1 MSTQGKVVLQK
12 EIAGRQWTFE
22 TGELAKQAGGA
33 VLVRCGDA
41 AVLAVATCSSK
52 PREGVDF
59 FPLTVDYEERLYA
72 GGKIPGGFFKR
83 EGRPPEKCILTSRLI
98 DRPLRPLFPEGFR
111 NDVQIVTTVL
121 SADQVVETDIL
132 ALVAASAA
140 LAVSDI
146 PFPSPVGAVRIG
158 MNGEGALIVNPT
170 LVENQ
175 ESKLNLVVAGT
186 REAIVMVEAGAVV
199 VSEAEML
206 EALKLGH
213 DVIREVISA
222 VEELASRAA
231 RPKRELP
238 VYEPD
243 RDLDALIREHFA
255 KHIASCMRIID
266 KAERERAFEAVSRD
280 AFLEILMKYEG
291 AARERM
297 LSLMTDGKG
306 RDFDAI
312 VKAIKEEEL
321 RKMIVDEGQRPDG
334 RKFGEIRPID
344 CQVGVL
350 PRVHGSG
357 LFTRGQTQVITSVTL
372 GTLSEGQIIDGLGL
386 EDIKRYMH
394 QYNFPPYSVGE
405 VKPMRSPGRREIGH
419 GALAERA
426 LLPMIPNEDEFP
438 YAFRLVSEVLESN
451 GSSSMA
457 SVCASTLA
465 LMDAGIPIKEPVAG
479 VAMGLISRGK
489 SFSILTD
496 IQGME
501 DFLGDMDFKVAGTA
515 SGITALQMDI
525 KLTGITMEI
534 IEKALQQAREAR
546 LFILDRIKECIA
558 EPRPS
563 LSPYAPRIFVIMI
576 SPDRIKDVI
585 GPGGKMINKI
595 IAETGVKIDVEPDG
609 KVFVAAVDL
618 AAGEMA
624 LKMIEN
630 LTRDVEVGEVYQGKV
645 MRLMNF
651 GAFMEILP
659 GKEGLLHISQISPER
674 VERIEDAVA
683 IGDEF
688 PVKVHEIDSQGRIN
702 LTRRGLV
709 KGFDENSREE
719 RPNQTHREG
728 GFNGPRR
735 SSSSSGGRSGSRSS
749 GTSRRSR
756 N

>member
-1 MSTQGKVVLQK
+1 MSTQGKIVLEK
-12 EIAGRQWTFE
+12 EIAGRKWTFE
-22 TGELAKQAGGA
+22 TGELAKQAGGS
-33 VLVRCGDA
+33 VLVKCGETVVLA
-41 AVLAVATCSSK
+41 AVTCSVK
-52 PREGVDF
+52 PREGTDF
-59 FPLTVDYEERLYA
+59 FPMTVDYEERLYA
-72 GGKIPGGFFKR
+72 AGKIPGGFFKR
-83 EGRPPEKCILTSRLI
+83 EGRPPEKSILTSRLI
-98 DRPLRPLFPEGFR
+98 DRPLRPLFPDGFR

-121 SADQVVETDIL
+121 SADQVVEPDIM

-146 PFPSPVGAVRIG
+146 PFPTPVGAVRIG
-158 MNGEGALIVNPT
+158 MSPEGALIINPT
-170 LVENQ
+170 LSEYQ
-175 ESKLNLVVAGT
+175 ETKLNLVVAGT
-186 REAIVMVEAGAVV
+186 KKAIVMVEAGAAEVT
-199 VSEAEML
+199 EAEIL
-206 EALKLGH
+206 EALRIGH
-213 DVIREVISA
+213 ETIKELVSA
-222 VEELASRAA
+222 IEELSSKAGK
-231 RPKRELP
+231 PKREIP

-243 RDLDALIREHFA
+243 KDLEALIREHLMKQISA
-255 KHIASCMRIID
+255 AMRIVE
-266 KAERERAFEAVSRD
+266 KAERERAFESINKD
-280 AFLEILMKYEG
+280 AFLEILMKYTG
-291 AARERM
+291 SSRDRM

-312 VKAIKEEEL
+312 IKIIKEEEL
-321 RKMIVDEGQRPDG
+321 RKMIVEEGRRPDG
-334 RKFGEIRPID
+334 RKFDEIRPIN
-344 CQVGVL
+344 CQVALL

-372 GTLSEGQIIDGLGL
+372 GTLSEGQKIDGLGF
-386 EDIKRYMH
+386 EETKRYMH

-405 VKPMRSPGRREIGH
+405 VRMMRGPGRREIGH

-426 LLPMIPNEDEFP
+426 LLPMIPNEEEFP

-465 LMDAGIPIKEPVAG
+465 LMDAGIPIREPVAG
-479 VAMGLISRGK
+479 VAMGLISRGD
-489 SFSILTD
+489 SFSVLTD

-515 SGITALQMDI
+515 GGITALQMDI
-525 KLTGITMEI
+525 KFTGITMEI
-534 IEKALQQAREAR
+534 LEKALKQAREAR
-546 LFILDRIKECIA
+546 LFILGKIKACIA

-576 SPDRIKDVI
+576 SPDKIKDVI

-595 IAETGVKIDVEPDG
+595 INETGVKIDVEPDG
-609 KVFVAAVDL
+609 KVYIAAVDL
-618 AAGEMA
+618 AAGEKA
-624 LKMIEN
+624 LHMIES

-659 GKEGLLHISQISPER
+659 GKEGLLHISQISSER

-709 KGFDENSREE
+709 NGFDEQSREE
-719 RPNQTHREG
+719 RPREG
-728 GFNGPRR
+728 GFDGPRR
-735 SSSSSGGRSGSRSS
+735 TTSSSGGRSGSRSS
-749 GTSRRSR
+749 GPSRRPR